1 MKICRIRITTKVAKT
16 RKKSNFVTN
25 FFIKNKLN
33 KLKLYIY
40 ANALMAN
47 EAIIMYQVITW
58 YIDIGATQHMCYKIN
73 SFINHQKCDS
83 NQVVFLG
90 NSTSCQ
96 IVGKGEGTIKL
107 SNGME
112 KKIPNMLCVLGFK
125 NNLFY
130 VKQFDKFG
138 GGIHIKSRLCTLK
151 K

>member
-16 RKKSNFVTN
+16 RKKSNFVTI
-25 FFIKNKLN
+25 FKKNKN
-33 KLKLYIY
+33 NLYIY

-47 EAIIMYQVITW
+47 GAITMYQVITW

-112 KKIPNMLCVLGFK
+112 KNIPNMLCVLGF
-125 NNLFY
+125 
-130 VKQFDKFG
+130 
-138 GGIHIKSRLCTLK
+138 
-151 K
+151 